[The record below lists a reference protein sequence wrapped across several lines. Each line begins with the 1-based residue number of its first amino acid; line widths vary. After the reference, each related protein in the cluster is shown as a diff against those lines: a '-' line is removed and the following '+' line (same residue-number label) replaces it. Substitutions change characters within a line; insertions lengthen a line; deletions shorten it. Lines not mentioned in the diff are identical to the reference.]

1 MTNMGQLFVWLHH
14 RQQCFNSDTRFREF
28 TNTIGIQPKNMAYPR
43 QWSNFGPWK
52 GIDIEYVSCCCRDQP
67 IVTTDKFIGFLV
79 QRIEGKSTLWS
90 VSIGN
95 HGETMAFPYQMSG
108 GEVPFLHKNRS
119 SFFPWSQSI
128 EANQL
133 ANLTERF
140 QLLLI
145 PVLLLAPETSW
156 NHVPLHQQHQDPAN
170 SSTCF
175 AWRNMPDLTIISGL
189 LSLDIIISTYQN
201 YFGWLRNPTPVGNYW
216 STYVN
221 TVYSMGS
228 YDVYYDVCPT
238 NWWFPNHPQYY
249 PTPCSTQACMR
260 ISLCPQE
267 PGIHESSPGRLSR
280 PWSYHV
286 IPLILIGS
294 MRLVPSWIPIFD
306 GISMYFRGKKTC
318 VHSHLKNDFGCM
330 YI

>member
-1 MTNMGQLFVWLHH
+1 MCHVVAGISQLW
-14 RQQCFNSDTRFREF
+14 QPINSL
-28 TNTIGIQPKNMAYPR
+28 
-43 QWSNFGPWK
+43 
-52 GIDIEYVSCCCRDQP
+52 VSC
-67 IVTTDKFIGFLV
+67 
-79 QRIEGKSTLWS
+79 STHRRQIHALISFNWKPW
-90 VSIGN
+90 GN
-95 HGETMAFPYQMSG
+95 HGFSISNERR
-108 GEVPFLHKNRS
+108 RS
-119 SFFPWSQSI
+119 SFFAQEQKFFFPLEPINWGEPIS
-128 EANQL
+128 EPDG
-133 ANLTERF
+133 E
-140 QLLLI
+140 I
-145 PVLLLAPETSW
+145 PTSPYSSATISSW
-156 NHVPLHQQHQDPAN
+156 NVVEPCSIA
-170 SSTCF
+170 STASRPSKFINLFCLKKH
-175 AWRNMPDLTIISGL
+175 AWFNHYLWSAEFGY
-189 LSLDIIISTYQN
+189 IIISTYQN

-306 GISMYFRGKKTC
+306 GISMYFRGKKNMRTFPPKKC
-318 VHSHLKNDFGCM
+318 FWVYV
-330 YI
+330 YIMDIW